1 MNPLATI
8 NIIIQYEGSGFI
20 LLLYAAA
27 FVLLLKN
34 ETDRGNRVLFGYLPL
49 ALCVLFLLPPVH
61 GIYSK
66 IEGSDTYYRLFWL
79 LPAGTTIVYAAVR
92 TFADHL
98 RRMLILMAFLIFL
111 CGSNVYENRNIVKAE
126 NRLHIPQAVL
136 DVCNTITN
144 DTGGKPAMAAM
155 PSELVQF
162 VRQYDTRI
170 MMPYGREMLMPAY
183 ANYYNAVYAAMEQSD
198 PIDAEQLAEAI
209 TQYNCR
215 YVVVNRSR
223 QVKGD
228 LSAEG
233 LELVSELDAYQI
245 WRNPEEK
252 DTDINMSTEE
262 VKE

>member
-98 RRMLILMAFLIFL
+98 RRMLILMALRWKMNLMSLEEEEAISI
-111 CGSNVYENRNIVKAE
+111 CESR
-126 NRLHIPQAVL
+126 
-136 DVCNTITN
+136 
-144 DTGGKPAMAAM
+144 KPAAHSAGGAGC
-155 PSELVQF
+155 VQH
-162 VRQYDTRI
+162 D
-170 MMPYGREMLMPAY
+170 
-183 ANYYNAVYAAMEQSD
+183 
-198 PIDAEQLAEAI
+198 
-209 TQYNCR
+209 
-215 YVVVNRSR
+215 
-223 QVKGD
+223 
-228 LSAEG
+228 
-233 LELVSELDAYQI
+233 YQ
-245 WRNPEEK
+245 
-252 DTDINMSTEE
+252 
-262 VKE
+262 

>member
-34 ETDRGNRVLFGYLPL
+34 ETDR
-49 ALCVLFLLPPVH
+49 LCVLFLLPPVH

-183 ANYYNAVYAAMEQSD
+183 ANYYNAVYAAM
-198 PIDAEQLAEAI
+198 A
-209 TQYNCR
+209 
-215 YVVVNRSR
+215 RSSWQR
-223 QVKGD
+223 RLRSTTAG
-228 LSAEG
+228 
-233 LELVSELDAYQI
+233 
-245 WRNPEEK
+245 
-252 DTDINMSTEE
+252 MSSSTGHGR
-262 VKE
+262 

>member
-34 ETDRGNRVLFGYLPL
+34 ETDRGNRVLFGYLPF

-215 YVVVNRSR
+215 YVVINRSR

-252 DTDINMSTEE
+252 DTDIHMSTEE